1 MRQGFLLRSV
11 VAASLLFAVPV
22 LAEDTAAPAPQGK
35 EGHHGGRHGHK
46 GMKGERKLAR
56 MEHRL
61 DRAVSEGRLSQVQAD
76 QFKTEAR
83 QLREELKA
91 QRDAAGGQLSED
103 QRLQARERVRALR
116 EKVKAAVQSNAP
128 TKT

>member
-11 VAASLLFAVPV
+11 VAASLLFSVPV
-22 LAEDTAAPAPQGK
+22 LAEDAAPAPQGQ
-35 EGHHGGRHGHK
+35 EGHHGGRHDRN

-56 MEHRL
+56 MERRL
-61 DRAVSEGRLSQVQAD
+61 DRAVAEGHLSQSQAD

-83 QLREELKA
+83 QLRDELKA
-91 QRDAAGGQLSED
+91 QRDAAGGKLSDD

>member
-1 MRQGFLLRSV
+1 MRQSFLLRSLV
-11 VAASLLFAVPV
+11 TASLLFSVPV
-22 LAEDTAAPAPQGK
+22 LAEDTAPAPQCK
-35 EGHHGGRHGHK
+35 EGHHGRHGHK

-61 DRAVSEGRLSQVQAD
+61 DRAVSEGRLAQSQAD

-116 EKVKAAVQSNAP
+116 EKVKAAVQATAP